1 MQTYKIFTLL
11 SHILFTLSLGYYLI
25 TNLQWYNY
33 KIKRVIFKHK
43 RYDWHI
49 LYFVLPIFAYYVM
62 SYFEIGLYFWIF
74 FYLGYLPALYIWQ
87 SKLDKKLV
95 FTPRVKR
102 FFLFLALGVIFG
114 DTLCLM
120 SAKCVHLGVF
130 IPLFI
135 AYLAS
140 YIYEKMNFLGFKKKA
155 IKKLDSMSE
164 LKIIAITASYGKTS
178 MKNFLFQ
185 ILKSKYKTYK
195 TPRSVNTL
203 GGLIKDVNDDL
214 PKDIEYYIAE
224 AGARERGDIKEI
236 AEFLNHDYG
245 IVGSIGPSHIE
256 YFKSLENIRDTKM
269 EIRASK
275 KLKKLFVHTSA
286 NVKEENHVKIFG
298 DDIKDIKATL
308 EGVSFSLMIDDK
320 LEEFKTP
327 LLGSFNAI
335 NLTACIYMAYELGM
349 SVDEI
354 KSALL
359 KLDQVEHRLQK
370 IEAGGKLIID
380 DSFNGNF
387 EGMSS
392 SYDLV
397 SSYSGRK
404 VIITP
409 GIIES
414 DEKSNIKL
422 SKKIDEVFDIV
433 IITGTLNA
441 KTLYEN
447 INNAKK
453 ILLKDKS
460 KLEDILAKE
469 TKIGDLILFS
479 NDAPTFI

>member
-1 MQTYKIFTLL
+1 
-11 SHILFTLSLGYYLI
+11 
-25 TNLQWYNY
+25 
-33 KIKRVIFKHK
+33 
-43 RYDWHI
+43 
-49 LYFVLPIFAYYVM
+49 
-62 SYFEIGLYFWIF
+62 
-74 FYLGYLPALYIWQ
+74 
-87 SKLDKKLV
+87 
-95 FTPRVKR
+95 
-102 FFLFLALGVIFG
+102 
-114 DTLCLM
+114 
-120 SAKCVHLGVF
+120 
-130 IPLFI
+130 
-135 AYLAS
+135 
-140 YIYEKMNFLGFKKKA
+140 
-155 IKKLDSMSE
+155 
-164 LKIIAITASYGKTS
+164 
-178 MKNFLFQ
+178 
-185 ILKSKYKTYK
+185 
-195 TPRSVNTL
+195 
-203 GGLIKDVNDDL
+203 
-214 PKDIEYYIAE
+214 
-224 AGARERGDIKEI
+224 
-236 AEFLNHDYG
+236 
-245 IVGSIGPSHIE
+245 
-256 YFKSLENIRDTKM
+256 
-269 EIRASK
+269 
-275 KLKKLFVHTSA
+275 
-286 NVKEENHVKIFG
+286 
-298 DDIKDIKATL
+298 
-308 EGVSFSLMIDDK
+308 MIDDK

-453 ILLKDKS
+453 VLLKDKS

>member
-1 MQTYKIFTLL
+1 
-11 SHILFTLSLGYYLI
+11 
-25 TNLQWYNY
+25 
-33 KIKRVIFKHK
+33 
-43 RYDWHI
+43 
-49 LYFVLPIFAYYVM
+49 VLPIFAYYVM
-62 SYFEIGLYFWIF
+62 SYFNIGLYFWIF
-74 FYLGYLPALYIWQ
+74 FYLGYLPSLYLWQ
-87 SKLDKKLV
+87 SKIDKKLV

-102 FFLFLALGVIFG
+102 FFLFLALGVLFA
-114 DTLCLM
+114 DTLCML
-120 SAKCVHLGVF
+120 SVKCIHLGVF

-135 AYLAS
+135 AFIAS
-140 YIYEKMNFLGFKKKA
+140 YIYEKMNFLGFKKEA
-155 IKKLDSMSE
+155 TKKLESMDN

-178 MKNFLFQ
+178 MKNFLYQ
-185 ILKSKYKTYK
+185 ILSTKYNCYK

-203 GGLIKDVNDDL
+203 GGLIKDVNDDM
-214 PKDIEYYIAE
+214 PNDIEYYIAE
-224 AGARERGDIKEI
+224 AGARERGDIREI

-256 YFKSLENIRDTKM
+256 YFKTVENIRDTKM

-286 NVKEENHVKIFG
+286 NVKKESFIKIFG
-298 DDIKDIKATL
+298 DDIKDVKATL

-327 LLGSFNAI
+327 LLGAFNAI
-335 NLTACIYMAYELGM
+335 NLTACIYMAYEIGM
-349 SVDEI
+349 SLDEI
-354 KSALL
+354 KKALL
-359 KLDQVEHRLQK
+359 DLDQVEHRLQK

-397 SSYSGRK
+397 SLYSGRK

-414 DEKSNIKL
+414 DDMSNIEL
-422 SKKIDEVFDIV
+422 AKKIDKVFDIV

-441 KTLYEN
+441 QILYEN
-447 INNAKK
+447 IKSAKK

-469 TKIGDLILFS
+469 TKVGDLILFS